1 MTQTYKTF
9 NARLHAEND
18 GKGKTFASKILKSM
32 YPDCKI
38 VEGDKYGVDLKIIK
52 DDQIIK
58 KAEVEVR
65 HNWKGDFDFPFSTV
79 NIPSRK
85 KKFFDGN
92 CLYFSINKN
101 LTRCMMIDDKD
112 ILESPLEE
120 NPNRFVSSNEMF
132 YKVSTSKCKSLQ
144 IKDYQ

>member
-1 MTQTYKTF
+1 MKPELSEFFSLLGKAKKEKEEEFDNLLKEANINLDVLVKTVSS
-9 NARLHAEND
+9 
-18 GKGKTFASKILKSM
+18 G
-32 YPDCKI
+32 
-38 VEGDKYGVDLKIIK
+38 
-52 DDQIIK
+52 IK